1 MSHRQAAASQSRV
14 QDVGLE
20 CSCSVLAREPAC
32 LPSFSSLWLVWWLRF
47 VLFSKAPH
55 QAQPAGPSCIQP
67 GGRPKPTHPAH
78 RPACISSGREVFL
91 FESTSLHRKP
101 PSSPP
106 DLLASLL
113 VDGLNPPIQLTD
125 RLASGREAVPNAP
138 FIFLKLVCFILHTWH
153 ALSNHKLSG
162 CSSPSSSFILQHK
175 LDTGARE
182 LKNDYKALY
191 EH

>member
-1 MSHRQAAASQSRV
+1 MNLLKSPISIRLNKDPNSDKVFFAEVEEDFIQF
-14 QDVGLE
+14 
-20 CSCSVLAREPAC
+20 LAKYIDMA
-32 LPSFSSLWLVWWLRF
+32 

-125 RLASGREAVPNAP
+125 RLASGREATAVPNAP